1 MIILEHDRNV
11 RFRPDAPELIA
22 AVGTS
27 PKLSGAI
34 EGKSVGPAAGLHK
47 DREFP
52 LRTPFHDAVVGLV
65 GKKDIA
71 PLIACRAFR
80 EGKAVSQLL
89 QGFPRRDDFTAGRGG
104 RGGEKRAKQEY
115 KNEFHR
121 DALRHWI

>member
-1 MIILEHDRNV
+1 MIIRL
-11 RFRPDAPELIA
+11 PELNPRLPADPPALIVVIGA
-22 AVGTS
+22 SA
-27 PKLSGAI
+27 KLSTTI
-34 EGKSVGPAAGLHK
+34 EGKSVGPSAGLHK

-89 QGFPRRDDFTAGRGG
+89 EGFPRRDDFTLGRD
-104 RGGEKRAKQEY
+104 R
-115 KNEFHR
+115 
-121 DALRHWI
+121 